1 MKRTVNS
8 ASLSRFRTGWTK
20 SGIVFGGG
28 FALLF
33 VLLFVSLTYGQSN
46 MSVHMVLEA
55 LFAREDKLEHHI
67 VWEMRM
73 PRAAMAMLAG
83 SALAVA
89 GVLLQTITR
98 NPLASAGTFG
108 INAGAYFVVVL
119 AAVFLPALKTEMPLL
134 LAFIGGASAAVMA
147 YVLAGGKRSTP
158 VRMALAGMIVTLVL
172 SSFTSTMQ
180 LLYEDETNGLFI
192 WGSGSLIQND
202 WTGVQYS
209 WMWIAGGLLVA
220 LVMTRALDMLE
231 LSEETAQSLGQRVDR
246 ARIVALLIAVLLA
259 AATVSVVGPIG
270 FIGLIAPHLIRLIGY
285 YRHRVLLPASVLWG
299 ANVLL
304 LADIV
309 SQMFRSTIGELPAG
323 VVTAILG
330 APWLIWLALR
340 GAREEAATPGGSTSM
355 SIGIL
360 RKRLSYPVLLMLA
373 TGLLLMCLIGALL
386 LGSVQVPVSEAIA
399 VLLGQG
405 DNVLL
410 ELRLPRV
417 MAALLAGAALAVA
430 GATIQ
435 GAVRNP
441 LADPSIIGV
450 TSGAGVGA
458 LIWLVAIPSA
468 SAAFL
473 PLAAMAGAIVSAVIV
488 YALAWRRGL
497 HPTILILVGI
507 AVTAVNSA
515 IVHFLVI
522 QSGMSAAPALAW
534 LAGTTYAREW
544 SEVIQLAIFLAVLL
558 PAAWLLGRRVDLL
571 AFGDQTSVGL
581 GLKLQRTRL
590 YTAGIGVI
598 LSAVAVSAV
607 GTIGFIGLLA
617 PHAAR
622 MAAGN
627 NHRRLVLLSA
637 ILGAIMLII
646 ADAIG
651 RVALAPKQIPAGLV
665 VALIGTPYLLMLM
678 FRSRAR

>member
-1 MKRTVNS
+1 MT
-8 ASLSRFRTGWTK
+8 
-20 SGIVFGGG
+20 FGGG
-28 FALLF
+28 LLLLF
-33 VLLFVSLTYGQSN
+33 VLLFISLAHGQAN
-46 MSVHMVLEA
+46 VSVHAVLEA
-55 LFAREDKLEHHI
+55 LFARADKLEHHI
-67 VWEMRM
+67 VWEMRL
-73 PRAAMAMLAG
+73 PRAVMAMLAG

-108 INAGAYFVVVL
+108 INAGAYFIVVL
-119 AAVFLPALKTEMPLL
+119 AAVFLPALKSEMPLL
-134 LAFIGGASAAVMA
+134 LAFVGGACAAGMA

-172 SSFTSTMQ
+172 SSFTSAMQ
-180 LLYEDETNGLFI
+180 LLFENETNGLFL
-192 WGSGSLIQND
+192 WGSGSLIQDN
-202 WTGVQYS
+202 WKGVQHG
-209 WMWIAGGLLVA
+209 WVWIIAGLVIA
-220 LVMTRALDMLE
+220 VLMTRALDMLE
-231 LSEETAQSLGQRVDR
+231 LSEETAQALGQRVDR
-246 ARIVALLIAVLLA
+246 MRIVALLVAVLLA

-270 FIGLIAPHLIRLIGY
+270 FVGLIAPHLIRLMGFH
-285 YRHRVLLPASVLWG
+285 RHRLLIPGSALWG

-340 GAREEAATPGGSTSM
+340 SSREEAAAVGGSSSM
-355 SIGIL
+355 SIGML
-360 RKRLSYPVLLMLA
+360 HNRLPYPVLLFLA
-373 TGLLLMCLIGALL
+373 VSVLALCSIGSLLW
-386 LGSVQVPVSEAIA
+386 GSTRIPFTEWMA
-399 VLLGQG
+399 VLTGQG
-405 DNVLL
+405 ENVLL
-410 ELRLPRV
+410 QLRMPRV
-417 MAALLAGAALAVA
+417 AVAILAGAALAVA

-458 LIWLVAIPSA
+458 LLWITVIPSA
-468 SAAFL
+468 SAAFI
-473 PLAAMAGAIVSAVIV
+473 PLASMAGAVLSAVVV
-488 YALAWRRGL
+488 YALAWRKGL
-497 HPTILILVGI
+497 HPTILILIGI

-515 IVHFLVI
+515 IIHFLVI

-534 LAGTTYAREW
+534 LAGSTYAREW
-544 SEVIQLAIFLAVLL
+544 GEVNMLLAFLVILL
-558 PAAWLLGRRVDLL
+558 PAAWLLGKKVDLL
-571 AFGDQTSVGL
+571 AFGDQTSMGL
-581 GLKLQRTRL
+581 GLKLQRTRI
-590 YTAGIGVI
+590 YAAGIGVM
-598 LSAVAVSAV
+598 LAAAAVSAV

-622 MAAGN
+622 MAVGH

-637 ILGAIMLII
+637 VLGAIMLVI
-646 ADAIG
+646 ADVIG
-651 RVALAPKQIPAGLV
+651 RVALAPKQIPAGLI

-678 FRSRAR
+678 FRSRMRRF